1 MNNNSL
7 NLTKF
12 SKMTLKKH
20 IPNLITLLN
29 LLSGT
34 IAVYFAVKEQL
45 VLAAF
50 FVFLGIFF
58 DFFDGFFA
66 RLLNVQGELG
76 KQLDSLAD
84 VVTSGVV
91 PGIVLF
97 QLITKS
103 LSEDKWN
110 VGMSFINDITNRNKF
125 DATFFISIIGLL
137 FTLGAAYRL
146 AKFNIDERQTS
157 SFIGLPTPAAALVVL
172 SLPLILAYS
181 NNEIADLLIGNL
193 WFLIG
198 LTVLLCYFMNA
209 EIPLF
214 SLKFKEYSWKNNK
227 VKFVFV
233 AITLLLVVLLQF
245 IAIPIVIVLYVIL
258 SLIDTR
264 FKSIK

>member
-1 MNNNSL
+1 
-7 NLTKF
+7 
-12 SKMTLKKH
+12 MTFKKH

-58 DFFDGFFA
+58 DFFDGFAA

-97 QLITKS
+97 QLIHKS
-103 LSEDKWN
+103 LNTGSWN
-110 VGMSFINDITNRNKF
+110 KGASLITDLITKDYFNSSFL
-125 DATFFISIIGLL
+125 ISITGLL
-137 FTLGAAYRL
+137 FTLAAAYRL
-146 AKFNIDERQTS
+146 ANFNIDERQTN

-172 SLPLILAYS
+172 SLPLILVYS
-181 NNEIADLLIGNL
+181 NNEIANNIIGNV

-198 LTVLLCYFMNA
+198 LTIVLCYFMNA
-209 EIPLF
+209 EIALF
-214 SLKFKEYSWKNNK
+214 SLKFKDLSWKKNK
-227 VKFVFV
+227 IKFIFIS
-233 AITLLLVVLLQF
+233 ITVLLCIVFKF
-245 IAIPIVIVLYVIL
+245 IAIPIVIILYVLL
-258 SLIDTR
+258 SVADN
-264 FKSIK
+264 KKK

>member
-1 MNNNSL
+1 
-7 NLTKF
+7 
-12 SKMTLKKH
+12 MTFKKQL
-20 IPNLITLLN
+20 PNLITLLN

-58 DFFDGFFA
+58 DFFDGLVA

-97 QLITKS
+97 QLITKAVNNEDWNLNTTLPLNSS
-103 LSEDKWN
+103 LCDN
-110 VGMSFINDITNRNKF
+110 FNT
-125 DATFFISIIGLL
+125 TFLISMIGLVV
-137 FTLGAAYRL
+137 TLAAAYRL

-157 SFIGLPTPAAALVVL
+157 SFIGLPTPAAALIVL

-181 NNEIADLLIGNL
+181 NNEFANHLIKNV
-193 WFLIG
+193 WFLVG
-198 LTVLLCYFMNA
+198 LTLLLSYLMNA
-209 EIPLF
+209 EIVLF
-214 SLKFKEYSWKNNK
+214 SLKFKDYSWKNNK
-227 VKFVFV
+227 TKYIF
-233 AITLLLVVLLQF
+233 ILLTAFLCILLQF
-245 IAIPIVIVLYVIL
+245 VAIPIVIVLYIL
-258 SLIDTR
+258 TSLMT
-264 FKSIK
+264 KE

>member
-1 MNNNSL
+1 
-7 NLTKF
+7 
-12 SKMTLKKH
+12 MTFKKQL
-20 IPNLITLLN
+20 PNLITLLN

-58 DFFDGFFA
+58 DFFDGLVA

-97 QLITKS
+97 QLITKAVNNEDWNLNTTLPLNSS
-103 LSEDKWN
+103 LCDN
-110 VGMSFINDITNRNKF
+110 FNT
-125 DATFFISIIGLL
+125 TFLISMIGLVV
-137 FTLGAAYRL
+137 TPAAAYRL

-157 SFIGLPTPAAALVVL
+157 SFIGLPTPAAALIVL

-181 NNEIADLLIGNL
+181 NNEFANHLIKNV
-193 WFLIG
+193 WFLVG
-198 LTVLLCYFMNA
+198 LTLLLSYLMNA
-209 EIPLF
+209 EIVLF
-214 SLKFKEYSWKNNK
+214 SLKFKDYSWKNNK
-227 VKFVFV
+227 TKYIF
-233 AITLLLVVLLQF
+233 ILLTAFLCILLQF
-245 IAIPIVIVLYVIL
+245 VAIPIVIVLYIL
-258 SLIDTR
+258 TSLMT
-264 FKSIK
+264 KE

>member
-1 MNNNSL
+1 
-7 NLTKF
+7 
-12 SKMTLKKH
+12 MTFKKH

-50 FVFLGIFF
+50 FVCLGIIL
-58 DFFDGFFA
+58 DFFDGFSA

-97 QLITKS
+97 QLIHKS
-103 LSEDKWN
+103 LTTGSWN
-110 VGMSFINDITNRNKF
+110 KRSNLMVDLITDDYFNK
-125 DATFFISIIGLL
+125 TFLISIIGLL
-137 FTLGAAYRL
+137 FTLAAAYRL
-146 AKFNIDERQTS
+146 ANFNIDERQTS

-172 SLPLILAYS
+172 SLPLILVYS
-181 NNEIADLLIGNL
+181 NNEIANNIIGNV

-198 LTVLLCYFMNA
+198 LTITLCYFMNA
-209 EIPLF
+209 EIVLF
-214 SLKFKEYSWKNNK
+214 SLKFKNFSWKKNK
-227 VKFVFV
+227 IKFIFI
-233 AITLLLVVLLQF
+233 AITVLMCIVFKF
-245 IAIPIVIVLYVIL
+245 IAIPIVIILYVLL
-258 SLIDTR
+258 SVVNN
-264 FKSIK
+264 KKKY